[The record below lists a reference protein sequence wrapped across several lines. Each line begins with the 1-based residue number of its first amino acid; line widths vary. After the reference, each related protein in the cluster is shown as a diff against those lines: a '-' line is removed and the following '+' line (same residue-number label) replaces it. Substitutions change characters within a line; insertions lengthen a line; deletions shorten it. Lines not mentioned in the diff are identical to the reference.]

1 MLGDL
6 IKQVERMVDKRIKDM
21 KSEVNDKFRQ
31 ADSRMANIERRL
43 DEINQHLR
51 NIERMLRR

>member
-6 IKQVERMVDKRIKDM
+6 IRQVERMVGKKVERVQNEI
-21 KSEVNDKFRQ
+21 NDKFRQ
-31 ADSRMANIERRL
+31 ADNRMANIERRL

-51 NIERMLRR
+51 NIERMLRK